1 LHTESEQVCGF
12 LASVPVGIIVSK
24 RKMLRI
30 FIKMQYIT
38 WFLKVTSM
46 RNTILLL
53 VLSIPVFFIVPSFIT
68 IDGPDETN
76 KQIITAI
83 TAGNAENL
91 SKYFNSMVDC
101 GIMGNEDTY
110 SKAQAARIIQDFFD
124 KYPVK
129 SLKITKQGTSTDG
142 SRFSIGELDAG
153 GKMFRLFYLL
163 KKISDSYLI
172 QQFQIQEEH

>member
-1 LHTESEQVCGF
+1 
-12 LASVPVGIIVSK
+12 
-24 RKMLRI
+24 
-30 FIKMQYIT
+30 
-38 WFLKVTSM
+38 M
-46 RNTILLL
+46 RNSIFFL
-53 VLSIPVFFIVPSFIT
+53 VFLMSVFSLFPFFVT
-68 IDGPDETN
+68 ADEQEETD

-110 SKAQAARIIQDFFD
+110 SKAQATRIIQDFFD

-142 SRFSIGELDAG
+142 SRFSIGELVAG

-163 KKISDSYLI
+163 KKISGSYVI
-172 QQFQIQEEH
+172 QLFQIQEEH

>member
-1 LHTESEQVCGF
+1 
-12 LASVPVGIIVSK
+12 
-24 RKMLRI
+24 
-30 FIKMQYIT
+30 
-38 WFLKVTSM
+38 M
-46 RNTILLL
+46 RNSILFL
-53 VLSIPVFFIVPSFIT
+53 VFSMPVFFLVSSFIT
-68 IDGPDETN
+68 TDGPEETN

-110 SKAQAARIIQDFFD
+110 SKAQATRIIQEFFD

-129 SLKITKQGTSTDG
+129 SLKITKQGTSTDD
-142 SRFSIGELDAG
+142 SRFSIGELGAG

-163 KKISDSYLI
+163 KKISGSYVI
-172 QQFQIQEEH
+172 QLFQIQEEH

>member
-1 LHTESEQVCGF
+1 
-12 LASVPVGIIVSK
+12 
-24 RKMLRI
+24 
-30 FIKMQYIT
+30 
-38 WFLKVTSM
+38 M
-46 RNTILLL
+46 RNSIFFL
-53 VLSIPVFFIVPSFIT
+53 VFLMSVFSLFPFFVT
-68 IDGPDETN
+68 ADEQEETD

-110 SKAQAARIIQDFFD
+110 SKAQATRIIQDFFD

-142 SRFSIGELDAG
+142 SRFSIGELTAG
-153 GKMFRLFYLL
+153 GKLFRLFYLM
-163 KKISDSYLI
+163 KNISGSYVI
-172 QQFQIQEEH
+172 QLFQIQEEH

>member
-1 LHTESEQVCGF
+1 
-12 LASVPVGIIVSK
+12 
-24 RKMLRI
+24 
-30 FIKMQYIT
+30 
-38 WFLKVTSM
+38 M
-46 RNTILLL
+46 RNSIFFL
-53 VLSIPVFFIVPSFIT
+53 VFLMSVFSLFPFFVT
-68 IDGPDETN
+68 ADEQEETD

-110 SKAQAARIIQDFFD
+110 SKAQATRIIQDFFD

-142 SRFSIGELDAG
+142 SRFSIGELGAG

-163 KKISDSYLI
+163 KKISDNYVI
-172 QQFQIQEEH
+172 QLFQIQEEH

>member
-1 LHTESEQVCGF
+1 
-12 LASVPVGIIVSK
+12 
-24 RKMLRI
+24 
-30 FIKMQYIT
+30 
-38 WFLKVTSM
+38 M
-46 RNTILLL
+46 RNTILFL
-53 VLSIPVFFIVPSFIT
+53 VFSIPVFFIVPSLVT
-68 IDGPDETN
+68 TDGPDETN

-83 TAGNAENL
+83 TAGNAEDL

-110 SKAQAARIIQDFFD
+110 SKAQTTRIIQNFFV

-142 SRFSIGELDAG
+142 SQFSIGELGAG
-153 GKMFRLFYLL
+153 EKMFRLFYLM
-163 KKISDSYLI
+163 KKISDSYVI

>member
-1 LHTESEQVCGF
+1 MSVFSLFPFFVTADEQE
-12 LASVPVGIIVSK
+12 
-24 RKMLRI
+24 
-30 FIKMQYIT
+30 
-38 WFLKVTSM
+38 
-46 RNTILLL
+46 
-53 VLSIPVFFIVPSFIT
+53 
-68 IDGPDETN
+68 ETD

-110 SKAQAARIIQDFFD
+110 SKAQATRIIQDFFD

-142 SRFSIGELDAG
+142 SRFSIGELGAG

-163 KKISDSYLI
+163 KKISDNYVI
-172 QQFQIQEEH
+172 QLFQIQEEH

>member
-1 LHTESEQVCGF
+1 
-12 LASVPVGIIVSK
+12 
-24 RKMLRI
+24 
-30 FIKMQYIT
+30 
-38 WFLKVTSM
+38 M
-46 RNTILLL
+46 RNTILFL
-53 VLSIPVFFIVPSFIT
+53 VFSIPVFFNVPSFVT
-68 IDGPDETN
+68 NDGPDETN

-83 TAGNAENL
+83 TAGNAEDL

-110 SKAQAARIIQDFFD
+110 SKAQTTRIIQNFFV

-142 SRFSIGELDAG
+142 SQFSIGELGAG
-153 GKMFRLFYLL
+153 EKMFRLFYLM
-163 KKISDSYLI
+163 KKISDSYVI

>member
-1 LHTESEQVCGF
+1 MRSRILFLGF
-12 LASVPVGIIVSK
+12 LFPV
-24 RKMLRI
+24 I
-30 FIKMQYIT
+30 FIA
-38 WFLKVTSM
+38 
-46 RNTILLL
+46 
-53 VLSIPVFFIVPSFIT
+53 PSFVST
-68 IDGPDETN
+68 DGPEETN
-76 KQIITAI
+76 KQIVAAI

-110 SKAQAARIIQDFFD
+110 AKSQATRIIQSFFE

-129 SLKITKQGTSTDG
+129 SFKITKQGTSTDG
-142 SRFSIGELDAG
+142 SQFSIGELSAG

-163 KKISDSYLI
+163 KKISGSYVI